1 MHFHNAW
8 RTFINED
15 IDYELQLLIESKFKD
30 AKAKYPELAE
40 RDLIGRLKQLITDR
54 LGPRAVPK
62 YIMWAAKHLDFQRVH
77 ENDAEQ
83 FLRNQSLVIADS
95 LAFFENNQNRMPE
108 KDINKYKS
116 LASLVAYVRQVGA
129 SQTQLRKQEK
139 ETNTERKKHEKG
151 KEARRQERK

>member
-8 RTFINED
+8 RSFINED

-40 RDLIGRLKQLITDR
+40 RGCVERLKQLITDR

-62 YIMWAAKHLDFQRVH
+62 YIMWATKHLDFQRVH

-83 FLRNQSLVIADS
+83 FLRNQSNP
-95 LAFFENNQNRMPE
+95 ENP
-108 KDINKYKS
+108 
-116 LASLVAYVRQVGA
+116 
-129 SQTQLRKQEK
+129 
-139 ETNTERKKHEKG
+139 
-151 KEARRQERK
+151 